1 MDLYANMPSLQ
12 QLKGEAKQSPITIR
26 KVNGHF
32 HTPYSF
38 SAFNNMQ
45 QVMEMAEKESV
56 DVIGI
61 NDFYTTDGYD
71 EFATLAARYRKFPLF
86 NIEFMGLLKEEQE
99 AGIRVN
105 DPGNPG
111 RTYLSGK
118 GLDYPVG
125 LQGNSLEKLKSVR
138 EESDRQMREMV
149 EKASAYLVILDPD
162 LALDYD
168 EILRY
173 HTNGMVRERHIA
185 RVIRLKV
192 FSKYK
197 DEVSRN
203 QMLYTIYGQRKPV
216 ADVNNPAAVEGEI
229 RSMLLKSG
237 GIAFVKED
245 PKAFLDIREVI
256 RIILDA
262 GGIPCY
268 PVLLDDKDGNYT
280 EFEANREVL
289 YDKLSALNIHSLE
302 LIPGRNR
309 IEHLVPFVEYFHER
323 GYVITFGTEHN
334 TPALD
339 PLTVSTANAPLD
351 EYLMQVSY
359 EGACII
365 AAHQFSRSMGETG
378 FVNAE
383 GKVTADRNA
392 LIQLGNLVIE
402 KFTGQG

>member
-1 MDLYANMPSLQ
+1 MDLYANMPSLHE
-12 QLKGEAKQSPITIR
+12 LTGEAKQSPITIR

-38 SAFNNMQ
+38 SAFNDMQ

-56 DVIGI
+56 DIIGI

-118 GLDYPVG
+118 GLDYPVS
-125 LQGNSLEKLKSVR
+125 LQGDSLVKLKSVR

-149 EKASAYLVILDPD
+149 EKASAHLAILDPD
-162 LALDYD
+162 LALEYD
-168 EILRY
+168 DILRY
-173 HTNGMVRERHIA
+173 HTMGMVRERHIA

-197 DEVSRN
+197 EVVSRN
-203 QMLYTIYGQRKPV
+203 QVLFEIYGQRKPA
-216 ADVNNPAAVEGEI
+216 ADVNNPAEVEGEI

-245 PKAFLDIREVI
+245 PKAFLNIREVI

-289 YDKLSALNIHSLE
+289 YGKLTALNIHSLE

-309 IEHLVPFVEYFHER
+309 VEQLVPFVEYFHKR
-323 GYVITFGTEHN
+323 GFVITFGTEHN

-339 PLTVSTANAPLD
+339 PLTVSAANAPLD

-359 EGACII
+359 EGACIV
-365 AAHQFSRSMGETG
+365 AAHQFRRSMGETG

-402 KFTGQG
+402 KFTR